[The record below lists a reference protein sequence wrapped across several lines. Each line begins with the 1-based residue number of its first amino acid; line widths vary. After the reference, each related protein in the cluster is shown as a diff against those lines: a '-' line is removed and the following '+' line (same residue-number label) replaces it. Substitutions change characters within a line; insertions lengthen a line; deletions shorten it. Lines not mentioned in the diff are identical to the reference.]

1 MISKQQQKYIQSLHN
16 KKYRTEYG
24 EFLVEGEKGLE
35 ELLSSDFEI
44 VRLFCS
50 EDFAAGRRFAARRF
64 AGNDFT
70 KERFYGQD
78 PAEQHHT
85 GRRLAGQ
92 DFDGQNPS
100 GGRLNAPHPR
110 LKDAV
115 IAPVSAIAAVSTF
128 KSNSAGVAVVK
139 QKRPSPPQNFER
151 VTLILDNIHD
161 PGNLGTIIRLADW
174 YGIRD
179 VICSPET
186 VEFYNPK
193 VISSTMGS
201 FTRVNV
207 FYTPLPGF
215 FKEFGL
221 PVYGADLEG
230 ANVHRHRFEEKI
242 GLVIGSESH
251 GISPEVSALLTK
263 RITIPRFGTAES
275 LNAAMA
281 TGIILDNIFRGV

>member
-35 ELLSSDFEI
+35 ELLASDFEI
-44 VRLFCS
+44 VRIYCS
-50 EDFAAGRRFAARRF
+50 EEFAA
-64 AGNDFT
+64 
-70 KERFYGQD
+70 
-78 PAEQHHT
+78 
-85 GRRLAGQ
+85 RRLAGQ
-92 DFDGQNPS
+92 RFAGQHSFGQVPISQRFPDQHPASHPS
-100 GGRLNAPHPR
+100 LNE
-110 LKDAV
+110 AV
-115 IAPVSAIAAVSTF
+115 IAPAAAIAAVSTF

-139 QKRPSPPQNFER
+139 QKRLTPPQNFET

-174 YGIRD
+174 YGIRN
-179 VICSPET
+179 VVCSPET

-215 FKEFGL
+215 LQEFGL

-230 ANVHRHRFEEKI
+230 TNVHHQRFEEKM

-251 GISPEVSALLTK
+251 GISSEVSALLTGK
-263 RITIPRFGTAES
+263 VTIPRLGKAES

-281 TGIILDNIFRGV
+281 TGIILDNIFRGT

>member
-24 EFLVEGEKGLE
+24 EFLVEGEKALE
-35 ELLSSDFEI
+35 ELLSSDFEV

-50 EDFAAGRRFAARRF
+50 EDFSGRLLPGQRFAA
-64 AGNDFT
+64 
-70 KERFYGQD
+70 
-78 PAEQHHT
+78 
-85 GRRLAGQ
+85 
-92 DFDGQNPS
+92 
-100 GGRLNAPHPR
+100 HPCT
-110 LKDAV
+110 KDAV
-115 IAPVSAIAAVSTF
+115 IAPASAIAAVSTF
-128 KSNSAGVAVVK
+128 KSNSAGLAIVK
-139 QKRPSPPQNFER
+139 QKRLSPPQNFER

-174 YGIRD
+174 YGIRH

-201 FTRVNV
+201 FTRINV
-207 FYTPLPGF
+207 FYTSLPAFIKDFGF
-215 FKEFGL
+215 

-230 ANVHRHRFEEKI
+230 TNVHHHHFEEKT

-251 GISPEVSALLTK
+251 GISPEVSGLLTA
-263 RITIPRFGTAES
+263 RVTIPRLGAAES

-281 TGIILDNIFRGV
+281 AGIILDNVFRGF

>member
-35 ELLSSDFEI
+35 ELLASDFEI
-44 VRLFCS
+44 VRVFCS
-50 EDFAAGRRFAARRF
+50 EEFSAG
-64 AGNDFT
+64 
-70 KERFYGQD
+70 
-78 PAEQHHT
+78 
-85 GRRLAGQ
+85 
-92 DFDGQNPS
+92 
-100 GGRLNAPHPR
+100 HPGIN
-110 LKDAV
+110 DAV
-115 IAPVSAIAAVSTF
+115 IAPASAIAAVSTF
-128 KSNSAGVAVVK
+128 KSNSAGVAIVK

-161 PGNLGTIIRLADW
+161 PGNLGTIVRLADW
-174 YGIRD
+174 YGIRN

-207 FYTPLPGF
+207 FYTPLPVF
-215 FKEFGL
+215 LKEFGF

-230 ANVHRHRFEEKI
+230 TNVHQHRFEEKT

-251 GISPEVSALLTK
+251 GISPEVSALLTAK
-263 RITIPRFGTAES
+263 ITIPRFGAAES

>member
-35 ELLSSDFEI
+35 ELLASDFEI
-44 VRLFCS
+44 VRIFCS
-50 EDFAAGRRFAARRF
+50 EDFAGRSF
-64 AGNDFT
+64 AGQPFA
-70 KERFYGQD
+70 ERPLSGQHLPAEHSISETHPTGQD
-78 PAEQHHT
+78 IIQ
-85 GRRLAGQ
+85 
-92 DFDGQNPS
+92 
-100 GGRLNAPHPR
+100 HPR
-110 LKDAV
+110 MKDAV
-115 IAPVSAIAAVSTF
+115 IAPASVIATVSTF
-128 KSNSAGVAVVK
+128 KSNSAGVAIVK
-139 QKRPSPPQNFER
+139 QKRPSPPRNFEK

-161 PGNLGTIIRLADW
+161 PGNLGTILRLADW
-174 YGIRD
+174 YGIRN
-179 VICSPET
+179 VVCSPET

-201 FTRVNV
+201 FTRINV

-215 FKEFGL
+215 LQKFSF

-230 ANVHRHRFEEKI
+230 ANVHQHRFEEKI

-251 GISPEVSALLTK
+251 GISPEVSALVTTK
-263 RITIPRFGTAES
+263 ITIPRFGAAES

-281 TGIILDNIFRGV
+281 TGIILDNVFRAV

>member
-24 EFLVEGEKGLE
+24 EFLTEGEKGLE
-35 ELLSSDFEI
+35 ELLASDFEI
-44 VRLFCS
+44 VRLFCT
-50 EDFAAGRRFAARRF
+50 EDFAA
-64 AGNDFT
+64 
-70 KERFYGQD
+70 
-78 PAEQHHT
+78 
-85 GRRLAGQ
+85 
-92 DFDGQNPS
+92 
-100 GGRLNAPHPR
+100 PR
-110 LKDAV
+110 DLTSYPLLRDTV
-115 IAPVSAIAAVSTF
+115 IAPASAIAAVSTF
-128 KSNSAGVAVVK
+128 KSNTSGVAIVK
-139 QKRPSPPQNFER
+139 QKRPLPPQNFEK
-151 VTLILDNIHD
+151 VTLILDQIHD

-174 YGIRD
+174 YGIRH

-207 FYTPLPGF
+207 FYAPLPGF
-215 FKEFGL
+215 IRDFGL

-230 ANVHRHRFEEKI
+230 ANVHHHHFEEKI

-251 GISPEVSALLTK
+251 GISPEVSSLLTA
-263 RITIPRFGTAES
+263 RVNIPRIGRAES

-281 TGIILDNIFRGV
+281 TGIILDNIFREL

>member
-24 EFLVEGEKGLE
+24 EFLTEGEKGLD
-35 ELLSSDFEI
+35 ELLASDFEI

-50 EDFAAGRRFAARRF
+50 EDFAAGRNTDPRV
-64 AGNDFT
+64 
-70 KERFYGQD
+70 KE
-78 PAEQHHT
+78 
-85 GRRLAGQ
+85 
-92 DFDGQNPS
+92 
-100 GGRLNAPHPR
+100 
-110 LKDAV
+110 AV
-115 IAPVSAIAAVSTF
+115 IAPPSAIAAVSTF
-128 KSNSAGVAVVK
+128 KSNAAGIAIVK
-139 QKRPSPPQNFER
+139 QKRPAAPQNFDR
-151 VTLILDNIHD
+151 VTLILDHIQD

-174 YGIRD
+174 YGIRNM
-179 VICSPET
+179 ICSPET

-207 FYTPLPGF
+207 FYTPLPAF
-215 FKEFGL
+215 IRDFGL

-230 ANVHRHRFEEKI
+230 ANVHHHRFEEKT

-251 GISPEVSALLTK
+251 GISPEVSALLAQK
-263 RITIPRFGTAES
+263 ITIPRLGGAES

-281 TGIILDNIFRGV
+281 TAIILDNVFRGA

>member
-35 ELLSSDFEI
+35 ELLASDFEI
-44 VRLFCS
+44 VRIFCS
-50 EDFAAGRRFAARRF
+50 EDFAGRYLAARRLAAGQLPALKTSSGPGF
-64 AGNDFT
+64 AG
-70 KERFYGQD
+70 GD
-78 PAEQHHT
+78 PAGHS
-85 GRRLAGQ
+85 RV
-92 DFDGQNPS
+92 
-100 GGRLNAPHPR
+100 
-110 LKDAV
+110 KDAV
-115 IAPVSAIAAVSTF
+115 IAPAAAIAAISTF

-161 PGNLGTIIRLADW
+161 PGNLGTILRLADW
-174 YGIRD
+174 YGIRN
-179 VICSPET
+179 VVCSPET

-193 VISSTMGS
+193 VISATMGS

-207 FYTPLPGF
+207 FYTPLPDFISRFGF
-215 FKEFGL
+215 

-230 ANVHRHRFEEKI
+230 ANVHRHRFEEKT

-251 GISPEVSALLTK
+251 GISPEVAALLTA
-263 RITIPRFGTAES
+263 RITIPRFGAAES

-281 TGIILDNIFRGV
+281 TGIILDNIFRGE

>member
-24 EFLVEGEKGLE
+24 EFLVEGEKGLD
-35 ELLSSDFEI
+35 ELLASDFEV

-50 EDFAAGRRFAARRF
+50 EEFSAGRS
-64 AGNDFT
+64 
-70 KERFYGQD
+70 
-78 PAEQHHT
+78 
-85 GRRLAGQ
+85 L
-92 DFDGQNPS
+92 S
-100 GGRLNAPHPR
+100 GHPR
-110 LKDAV
+110 VHEAI

-139 QKRPSPPQNFER
+139 QKRPSPPQNFEK
-151 VTLILDNIHD
+151 VTLILDQIHD
-161 PGNLGTIIRLADW
+161 PGNLGTVIRLADW
-174 YGIRD
+174 YGIRN
-179 VICSPET
+179 VVCSPET

-193 VISSTMGS
+193 VISATMGS

-207 FYTPLPGF
+207 FYTPLPAF
-215 FKEFGL
+215 LHRFGL

-230 ANVHRHRFEEKI
+230 ANVHHHDFEEKI

-251 GISPEVSALLTK
+251 GISPEVAALLK
-263 RITIPRFGTAES
+263 ARITIPRIGTAES